1 MEIDNDIA
9 VSLVSERQCS
19 KISSW
24 FQLEIITIT
33 ITTTTIMSI
42 FFLVA
47 GTVPYFGVSLRI

>member
-19 KISSW
+19 KILSW
-24 FQLEIITIT
+24 FQLEIIT